1 MGESG
6 REARNRKETG
16 MRFGLVG
23 LLAVTVLLPLRW
35 PRRRSLADVGYVE
48 IGQIHFEVLFDALDK
63 LNLCEL
69 PSEAYKEAELRSAVI
84 DLLHAGLIRVER
96 GQDDLPLA
104 EAEAAANDHALW
116 HPTTDSIEYV
126 IVPTE
131 AGKELYLEIWPRFLR
146 NRKRRME
153 IWPGSGA
160 SSAPS

>member
-1 MGESG
+1 
-6 REARNRKETG
+6 

-96 GQDDLPLA
+96 GQHDLPLA
-104 EAEAAANDHALW
+104 EAQAAANDHALW